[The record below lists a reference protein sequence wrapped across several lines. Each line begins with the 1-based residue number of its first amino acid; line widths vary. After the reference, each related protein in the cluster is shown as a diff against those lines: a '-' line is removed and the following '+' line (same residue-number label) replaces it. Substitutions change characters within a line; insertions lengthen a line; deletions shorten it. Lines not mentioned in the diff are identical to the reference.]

1 MRISL
6 ALLFTLS
13 FSHALAEPVDCA
25 KLEDPDARL
34 ACYDEHF
41 LPEQP
46 AAVPEAP
53 PEKAPANAESPPVS
67 EATPEPP
74 PAPAPL
80 SETQPDTERVVIDE
94 RPVQLMEEPGELSS
108 PGATPPSEAI
118 SRGGLFSDPK
128 VDLTTKI
135 SAIRRGD
142 KQKMVFL
149 LANEQIW
156 MQSSPRP
163 LPFQEGDTVTIENA
177 TFGGYF
183 MRTPQGT
190 ATRVRR
196 IK

>member
-1 MRISL
+1 M
-6 ALLFTLS
+6 FTLS
-13 FSHALAEPVDCA
+13 STHLLAEPVDCA

-34 ACYDEHF
+34 ACYDKLF
-41 LPEQP
+41 LPEPP
-46 AAVPEAP
+46 AAKAEAQPEEPPVSAEAP
-53 PEKAPANAESPPVS
+53 PLS
-67 EATPEPP
+67 EAPSEPP
-74 PAPAPL
+74 AAPAP
-80 SETQPDTERVVIDE
+80 SSDAERIVIDE
-94 RPVQLMEEPGELSS
+94 RPAQTVEKPGELSS
-108 PGATPPSEAI
+108 PGATPPTEEI
-118 SRGGLFSDPK
+118 SRGGLFSNPK
-128 VDLTTKI
+128 VDLTTTI

-177 TFGGYF
+177 SLGGYF